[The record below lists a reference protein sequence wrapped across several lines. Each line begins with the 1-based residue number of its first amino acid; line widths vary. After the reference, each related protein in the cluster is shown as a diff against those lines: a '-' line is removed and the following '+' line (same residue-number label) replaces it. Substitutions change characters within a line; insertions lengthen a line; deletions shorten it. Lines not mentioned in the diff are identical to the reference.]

1 MRSGRAPNVPTE
13 PAPPPSQGLDRDP
26 QPRGYIP
33 PTPIRSPRFSN
44 YPAAVP
50 GPPAALRA
58 ALLSPEKCQ
67 GRNALRGGGG
77 KRGSLGI
84 SSCCLGT
91 QVIRPS
97 SSSPRARSLVGKG
110 RGRVGCRSLPGKPR
124 DSSQPSSSST
134 LMKPN
139 SLSTLMTLDQDL
151 PNGPRRQPTVC
162 WEGVVGA
169 GVRGVDPP

>member
-13 PAPPPSQGLDRDP
+13 PVPPPSQGLGPDP

-44 YPAAVP
+44 YPEAVP

-110 RGRVGCRSLPGKPR
+110 RGRVGCKSLPGKPR
-124 DSSQPSSSST
+124 NNSEPSSSST
-134 LMKPN
+134 LMKPT

-151 PNGPRRQPTVC
+151 PNGPRPTVC